1 MPSAA
6 AFVAVL
12 RSGLRAALYFGGD
25 DVKLHKAAARLA
37 GWELQHIRKDQ
48 PTLETHL
55 RQLLPKL
62 GIDCLLDVGANQGQ
76 YGSMLRRC
84 GYKGRIASFEPVKAS
99 FDILKARAA
108 KDPQWNAYHYALGA
122 KAGER
127 MIHVSRSTV
136 MASFL
141 DATEFSRQQFPEGM
155 PVTRDE
161 KVTIRTLD
169 EVFGVVTEGLKSPRV
184 FLKMDTQGS
193 DLQVFA
199 GAKRTLPQVRGLQ
212 TEISIQAIYE
222 GMPDYLES
230 LATYTKAGFVM
241 SGLYPVSRDKQTLA
255 LIELDCVM
263 RRVKMPE
270 QGSAANSR
278 VVGPKKKKRKA

>member
-1 MPSAA
+1 
-6 AFVAVL
+6 L
-12 RSGLRAALYFGGD
+12 GD

-55 RQLLPKL
+55 QQLLPKL
-62 GIDCLLDVGANQGQ
+62 GIDCLLDVGANHGQ

-84 GYKGRIASFEPVKAS
+84 GYKGHIASFEPVKAS
-99 FDILKARAA
+99 FEILRARAA
-108 KDPQWNAYHYALGA
+108 KDPQWNVYHYALGA
-122 KAGER
+122 KAGES

-141 DATEFSRQQFPEGM
+141 DATEFSHKQFPEGM

-169 EVFGVVTEGLKSPRV
+169 DVFSSVTEGLKSPRV
-184 FLKMDTQGS
+184 FLKMDTQGY

-263 RRVKMPE
+263 RRAKMPE
-270 QGSAANSR
+270 QRSATNS
-278 VVGPKKKKRKA
+278 GAAGAKKKKKKTKR

>member
-1 MPSAA
+1 
-6 AFVAVL
+6 
-12 RSGLRAALYFGGD
+12 
-25 DVKLHKAAARLA
+25 VKIHKAAARLA

-55 RQLLPKL
+55 SQLLPKL
-62 GIDCLLDVGANQGQ
+62 GIDCLLDVGANHGQ

-99 FDILKARAA
+99 FEILRAKAA
-108 KDPQWNAYHYALGA
+108 KDPQWSVYNYALGA
-122 KAGER
+122 KPGTS

-141 DATEFSRQQFPEGM
+141 EATEFSHLQFPEGM
-155 PVTRDE
+155 PVMRDE
-161 KVTIRTLD
+161 KVTIHTLD
-169 EVFGVVTEGLKSPRV
+169 EVFERVTEGLKSPRV
-184 FLKMDTQGS
+184 FLKMDTQGF

-199 GAKRTLPQVRGLQ
+199 GAKRSLPQVRGLQ

-222 GMPDYLES
+222 GMPSYLES

-241 SGLYPVSRDKQTLA
+241 TGLYPVSRDRQTLA

-263 RRVKMPE
+263 RRVHQPE
-270 QGSAANSR
+270 KKGAAPAKPAGKTSA
-278 VVGPKKKKRKA
+278 KKKKKKA

>member
-1 MPSAA
+1 M
-6 AFVAVL
+6 
-12 RSGLRAALYFGGD
+12 
-25 DVKLHKAAARLA
+25 KLHKAAARLA

-55 RQLLPKL
+55 GQLLPKL

-76 YGSMLRRC
+76 YGSLLRRC
-84 GYKGRIASFEPVKAS
+84 GYQGRIASFEPVKAS
-99 FDILKARAA
+99 FEILRAKAA
-108 KDPQWNAYHYALGA
+108 KDPQWSVYNYALGA
-122 KAGER
+122 KAGTR

-141 DATEFSRQQFPEGM
+141 DATEYSRKQFPQGM

-161 KVTIRTLD
+161 KATVRTLD
-169 EVFGVVTEGLKSPRV
+169 EVFGLVIEGMTSPRV
-184 FLKMDTQGS
+184 FLKMDTQGY

-199 GAKRTLPQVRGLQ
+199 GAKRSLPEVRGLQ

-241 SGLYPVSRDKQTLA
+241 SGLYPVSRDKRTLA

-263 RRVKMPE
+263 RRVPQPDK
-270 QGSAANSR
+270 QADGKIGA
-278 VVGPKKKKRKA
+278 KKKKKKL

>member
-1 MPSAA
+1 MIQG
-6 AFVAVL
+6 
-12 RSGLRAALYFGGD
+12 SGLRAASHFGGD
-25 DVKLHKAAARLA
+25 GVKLHKAAARLA

-55 RQLLPKL
+55 SQLLPKL

-76 YGSMLRRC
+76 YGSMLRRS
-84 GYKGRIASFEPVKAS
+84 GYKGRIVSFEPVKAS
-99 FDILKARAA
+99 FDILRAKAA
-108 KDPQWNAYHYALGA
+108 KDPQWSVYNYALGA
-122 KAGER
+122 TAGES

-141 DATEFSRQQFPEGM
+141 DATEFSHEQFPEGM
-155 PVTRDE
+155 QVTRDE
-161 KVTIRTLD
+161 KVTIQTLD
-169 EVFGVVTEGLKSPRV
+169 AVFSLVTEGLKSPRV
-184 FLKMDTQGS
+184 FLKMDTQGY

-199 GAKRTLPQVRGLQ
+199 GAKRSLPQVRGLQ

-241 SGLYPVSRDKQTLA
+241 TGLYPVSRDKRTLA

-263 RRVKMPE
+263 RRSEKLRERAV
-270 QGSAANSR
+270 AA
-278 VVGPKKKKRKA
+278 PTKKARKKRKKS

>member
-1 MPSAA
+1 M
-6 AFVAVL
+6 
-12 RSGLRAALYFGGD
+12 
-25 DVKLHKAAARLA
+25 KLHKAAARLA

-55 RQLLPKL
+55 SQLLPKL

-76 YGSMLRRC
+76 YGTLLRRC

-99 FDILKARAA
+99 FEILRAKAA
-108 KDPQWNAYHYALGA
+108 KDPQWSVYNYALGA
-122 KAGER
+122 KAEEKL
-127 MIHVSRSTV
+127 IHVSRSTV

-141 DATEFSRQQFPEGM
+141 DATEFSHTQFPEGM

-169 EVFGVVTEGLKSPRV
+169 EVFGLVTEGLKSPRV
-184 FLKMDTQGS
+184 FLKMDTQGF

-199 GAKRTLPQVRGLQ
+199 GAKRSLPQVRGLQ

-263 RRVKMPE
+263 RRVTPE
-270 QGSAANSR
+270 KKTQAKQPASR
-278 VVGPKKKKRKA
+278 KKKAARTRRPR